1 METVTIQI
9 TGMTCSSC
17 VRSITKVL
25 NSVPGVEK
33 AEVSLEKENAV
44 VTFDKTKTNA
54 DTLIAAIENGGF
66 DASL

>member
-1 METVTIQI
+1 MKTVTIQI
-9 TGMTCSSC
+9 TGMTCSGC

-54 DTLIAAIENGGF
+54 DTLIATIEDGGF

>member
-9 TGMTCSSC
+9 TGMTCSGC

-54 DTLIAAIENGGF
+54 DTLIAAIEDGDF

>member
-9 TGMTCSSC
+9 TGMTCSGC

-44 VTFDKTKTNA
+44 VTFDETKTNA
-54 DTLIAAIENGGF
+54 DTLIATIEDGGF